1 MFQAYNLQFVHH
13 DAYSFVQAADKEKRK
28 RDAEEMGDA
37 MKALENRAMDSKQ
50 DMDILAALEEMR
62 SMKVGPISRPLD
74 VV

>member
-1 MFQAYNLQFVHH
+1 MFQAYNLQFDHH

-37 MKALENRAMDSKQ
+37 MKVLENRAMDSKQ

-62 SMKVGPISRPLD
+62 SMKVGSSSRPLD
-74 VV
+74 VL